1 MPKTAEIKPI
11 EPEQIMLLREIRIIN
26 LTSINCLF
34 LNRFIYKKM
43 KHLISILLIAF
54 TFSVNAQ
61 DLFKLSGKVT
71 DGENPL
77 TGASILIKGTNI
89 GTSTNFK
96 GEFLLSLKKGSYT
109 LIVSAIS
116 QPKEVEINLT
126 KDTNISIDMSD
137 SFVNLNEVLVSAV
150 RVKSTSPVT
159 HSNVTKEDLEKR
171 NLGQDIPILLNYL
184 PSVVTTSDAG
194 AGIGYTGIRVRGSD
208 ATRVN
213 ITINGIPYNDA
224 ESQGTFWVN
233 MPDFSSSTESMQ
245 LQRGVG
251 TSTNG
256 SGAFGASLNLLT
268 DAISEE
274 AFGEISNSFGSFNT
288 KKHTVKFSS
297 GKINDHIEFSGRFS
311 KIDSDGYIDRAFSDL
326 KSYFLQAAYVD
337 DNTLIKVLTFGGQE
351 KTYQAWY
358 GVTQEE
364 IETFGRTYNPYFYEN
379 EIDNYNQDHYQLH
392 WNEKLSNNWSTT
404 IGLNYTYGRGYYE
417 QFKEGEDFSDYDLT
431 PITIGG
437 ETIDQTD
444 LIRRRWLDNDFYV
457 LNANATY
464 TNNHLEFIFGTSL
477 STYKGDHFGEIIWA
491 EFASNS
497 DIRDRYYESKTEK
510 NDANIFGK
518 LTYELNDSWTLFTDL
533 QARFVKFDTNGL
545 TSDRDPINVNENYTF
560 FNPKAGLTFKAN
572 TNNSFY
578 LSYARANKEPNRN
591 DFENGVNTS
600 ETLNDF
606 ELGWRFN
613 NEAFKINTNVYYM
626 LYKDQLVLTGA
637 IDDTGAPLRA
647 TSGKS
652 YRLGLEIDS
661 QVILSDKF
669 GLQPNIAISAN
680 KNVDFFAPVN
690 GELANLGTTNLS
702 FSPNLI
708 IGNAFTYKPTN
719 SIQFSLLSKYVG
731 EQYMGNLESAVSKND
746 VLKSYLVN
754 DFNVSYEIKPNK
766 IFKSILLSALVN
778 NIFNVEYISNG
789 YYYTYDD
796 TWSVP
801 NQATTLDGV
810 GYYPQATRNFLVGAT
825 LKF

>member
-1 MPKTAEIKPI
+1 
-11 EPEQIMLLREIRIIN
+11 
-26 LTSINCLF
+26 
-34 LNRFIYKKM
+34 M
-43 KHLISILLIAF
+43 KHLITILFIAF
-54 TFSVNAQ
+54 SLSVNAQ
-61 DLFKLSGKVT
+61 ELFTLSGKIT
-71 DGENPL
+71 DGTKPFPGVSVMVKE
-77 TGASILIKGTNI
+77 TTI
-89 GTSTNFK
+89 GTTTDINGQFI
-96 GEFLLSLKKGSYT
+96 LNLKEGKYT
-109 LIVSAIS
+109 LVISAIS
-116 QPKEVEINLT
+116 KPKEIKGYLT
-126 KDTNISIDMSD
+126 ENSFISIDMSD
-137 SFVNLNEVLVSAV
+137 SFVVLEEVLVSAV
-150 RVKSTSPVT
+150 RVKRTSPVT
-159 HSNVTKEDLEKR
+159 HSNVTKEELEKR

-194 AGIGYTGIRVRGSD
+194 AGVGYSGIRVRGSD

-213 ITINGIPYNDA
+213 VTINGIPYNDA

-233 MPDFSSSTESMQ
+233 MPDFTSSTESIQ

-274 AFGEISNSFGSFNT
+274 AFGEISNSFGSYNT
-288 KKHTVKFSS
+288 RKYTVKFST

-311 KIDSDGYIDRAFSDL
+311 KIDSDGYIDRAWSDL

-337 DNTLIKVLTFGGQE
+337 DNTLIKALTFGGHE

-358 GVTQEE
+358 GVTLEE
-364 IETFGRTYNPYFYEN
+364 IETLGRTHNPYSYEN

-392 WNEKLSNNWSTT
+392 WNEKLSENWSTT

-437 ETIDQTD
+437 ETINETD

-464 TNNHLEFIFGTSL
+464 KNNNLEFIFGTSI
-477 STYKGDHFGEIIWA
+477 STYKGDHYGEIIWA

-497 DIRDRYYESKTEK
+497 EIRDHYYDSKTEK
-510 NDANIFGK
+510 NDSNIFGK
-518 LTYELNDSWTLFTDL
+518 LTYQLNDSWTLFTDL

-545 TSDRDPINVNENYTF
+545 TSDRNPINVDEKYSF
-560 FNPKAGLTFKAN
+560 FNPKAGVTFKAN

-578 LSYARANKEPNRN
+578 FSYALANKEPNRN

-600 ETLNDF
+600 EKLNDF

-613 NEAFKINTNVYYM
+613 NGTFKVNSNIYYM

-637 IDDTGAPLRA
+637 IDDTGAQLRA

-652 YRLGLEIDS
+652 YRLGLEIDA
-661 QVILSDKF
+661 QIKVSDK
-669 GLQPNIAISAN
+669 LSLLPNIALSTN
-680 KNVDFFAPVN
+680 KNVDFFAPLN
-690 GELANLGTTNLS
+690 GELVSLGDTNLS
-702 FSPNLI
+702 FSPNVV
-708 IGNAFTYKPTN
+708 IGNAFTYNPSN
-719 SIQFSLLSKYVG
+719 NIQFSFLSKYVG
-731 EQYMGNLESAVSKND
+731 EQHMGNLESAVTSND
-746 VLKSYLVN
+746 VLESYFVN

-766 IFKSILLSALVN
+766 IFKSIVLSALVN
-778 NIFNVEYISNG
+778 NIFNAKYISNG

-801 NQATTLDGV
+801 NETTTVDGA
-810 GYYPQATRNFLVGAT
+810 GYYPQATRNFLIGAT